1 MMSFR
6 LVSVVL
12 FTALLAAGGARDG
25 LTAKPP
31 VVSASSY
38 GIAVVVPGQAGASA
52 ASATAPG
59 PAQTGVADA
68 FAYPADGSSARTGA
82 LSSSVAAETTGVL
95 GGQAVTDVL
104 FLSLFNGEITADSAA
119 GRAKA
124 AAAGANVTGSSVSN
138 LVIGGQPA
146 TPAPNLRF
154 QLGDWGYAVTL
165 EQTVS
170 FTTAADTRDANAA
183 VTALR
188 VVLTADHGGLPAGS
202 QILVGHAEAAAS
214 MPVTVVGPGD
224 AEPPGKPAPKPAPR
238 SVPKAGSSTTPLPA
252 PPEPKRTNQP
262 IYKPPPPDVSAPLSP
277 GGYVFPVYGPSSFT
291 DTFKSARADVSW
303 HHGEDIFATLGTPLL
318 AVADGT
324 VFSVGWND
332 LGGYRLWLR
341 DRQGNQ
347 FYYAHLSAFSALA
360 RNGSEVHAGDVVGFM
375 GNTGDAQGTPYHLH
389 FEIHPVGLL
398 PLGYD
403 GVVRPYPYL
412 LAWRR
417 LEDVSF
423 AAGRGWAPPVPLSA
437 ARAATGC
444 VPARPERHLECE
456 RARAGLARAG
466 RLSPPVSSE
475 NDGAAPKRIVT
486 GSSSP
491 RLTRPVACTCS
502 RPSPRRRSCP
512 SATCGSAARS
522 SG

>member
-1 MMSFR
+1 MSFR
-6 LVSVVL
+6 LFSVVL
-12 FTALLAAGGARDG
+12 FTALLAAGGAGNG

-52 ASATAPG
+52 AAASAPG
-59 PAQTGVADA
+59 TAQTGAADA
-68 FAYPADGSSARTGA
+68 FAYPADGSIARTGA
-82 LSSSVAAETTGVL
+82 LSSSVAAQTTGVAS
-95 GGQAVTDVL
+95 GQAVTDVL
-104 FLSLFNGEITADSAA
+104 FVTLFNGEITLDSAG

-124 AAAGANVTGSSVSN
+124 AAAGADAAGSSVTN
-138 LVIGGQPA
+138 LVLAGQPA
-146 TPAPNLRF
+146 AVAPNQHF
-154 QLGDWGYAVTL
+154 QLGDWGYAITL
-165 EQTVS
+165 EQTVD
-170 FTTAADTRDANAA
+170 FTTAADTRDARA
-183 VTALR
+183 VMTALR

-202 QILVGHAEAAAS
+202 QILIGHAEAAAS
-214 MPVTVVGPGD
+214 TPVTVVRPGE
-224 AEPPGKPAPKPAPR
+224 AAPPDKPSPKPAPR
-238 SVPKAGSSTTPLPA
+238 SVPGADKSKSLLPK
-252 PPEPKRTNQP
+252 PPEPKPTPGP

-277 GGYVFPVYGPSSFT
+277 GGYVFPIYGPSSFG
-291 DTFKSARADVSW
+291 DTFKAARADVSW
-303 HHGEDIFATLGTPLL
+303 HHGEDIFAPLGAPLL

-324 VFSVGWND
+324 IFSVGWND

-360 RNGSEVHAGDVVGFM
+360 HNGNEVRAGDVVGFV

-423 AAGRGWAPPVPLSA
+423 AAGRGWAPPVPLSSTA
-437 ARAATGC
+437 
-444 VPARPERHLECE
+444 PRPGAFLLGQSDISSASGLEPGSLE
-456 RARAGLARAG
+456 RALVA
-466 RLSPPVSSE
+466 PVSAE
-475 NDGAAPKRIVT
+475 NDGALLRN
-486 GSSSP
+486 G
-491 RLTRPVACTCS
+491 
-502 RPSPRRRSCP
+502 
-512 SATCGSAARS
+512 
-522 SG
+522 